1 MLTFDD
7 CLALTDLP
15 ADRLPLVDGMGTVS
29 AFLLMSDS
37 AAADAGCS
45 QDASPETQP

>member
-7 CLALTDLP
+7 CLALTDLAP
-15 ADRLPLVDGMGTVS
+15 DRLPLVDGMGTVS

-45 QDASPETQP
+45 QDPGEETQP